1 MGAFFRQLAVGDC
14 NYGVCGDCN
23 AIGVIHTGFKSGGEK
38 VTLFGSDCD
47 GGASAG
53 IGVIHTGPKS
63 GAEKVTLF
71 GIDCDSGVSAG
82 IGVIHTGPKTDG
94 DIFGI
99 DCDSGYTRRAE
110 IFVLNVNGLL
120 S

>member
-1 MGAFFRQLAVGDC
+1 MRQLAVGDC

-23 AIGVIHTGFKSGGEK
+23 AIGVIHTG
-38 VTLFGSDCD
+38 
-47 GGASAG
+47 
-53 IGVIHTGPKS
+53 HKS

-99 DCDSGYTRRAE
+99 DCDSGYTRRAV